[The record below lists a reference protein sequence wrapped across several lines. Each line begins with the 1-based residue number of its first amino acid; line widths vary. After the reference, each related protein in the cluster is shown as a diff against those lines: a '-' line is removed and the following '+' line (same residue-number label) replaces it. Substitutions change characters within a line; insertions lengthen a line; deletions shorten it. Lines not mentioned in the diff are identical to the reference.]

1 MDKRKKKEE
10 YPSKFSRT
18 FYVIIGILFIVS
30 VMTVVS
36 FTNPEILIGWYLDQ
50 DIRNQL
56 IQLNEK
62 KLLEMP
68 DEPKNPE
75 DVMVNVRFTFDND
88 DLKDIRVSRS
98 IDIFNEL
105 FDGIER
111 DYSIKELEEETQL
124 VFRWSLLDQR

>member
-10 YPSKFSRT
+10 YHSKFSRT

-98 IDIFNEL
+98 IDVFNEL
-105 FDGIER
+105 FDGVER